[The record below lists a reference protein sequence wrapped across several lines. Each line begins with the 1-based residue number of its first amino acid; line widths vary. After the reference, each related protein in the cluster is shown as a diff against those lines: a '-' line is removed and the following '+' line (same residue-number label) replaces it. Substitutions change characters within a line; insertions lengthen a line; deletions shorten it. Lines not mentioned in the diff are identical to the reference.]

1 MMNQQLKIDSL
12 YDEMR
17 VMRDQLLNRIE
28 LLESD
33 VEILTKENMDYAKQM
48 YELEHYLED
57 RIDTVLDY
65 LKTIKSNEGLEYK
78 EGSKEVNKKS
88 KETSWLVHWTRD
100 ILC

>member
-1 MMNQQLKIDSL
+1 MQPQIKIDSL

-33 VEILTKENMDYAKQM
+33 VELLTKENMDYAKQM
-48 YELEHYLED
+48 YELENYLED
-57 RIDTVLDY
+57 RIDTMLDY

-88 KETSWLVHWTRD
+88 KETSRLVH
-100 ILC
+100 

>member
-33 VEILTKENMDYAKQM
+33 VELLTKENMDYAKQM
-48 YELEHYLED
+48 YELENYLED
-57 RIDTVLDY
+57 RIDTMLDY

-88 KETSWLVHWTRD
+88 KKTS
-100 ILC
+100 

>member
-1 MMNQQLKIDSL
+1 MNQQINIDSL

-48 YELEHYLED
+48 YELENYLED

-88 KETSWLVHWTRD
+88 KETP
-100 ILC
+100 

>member
-1 MMNQQLKIDSL
+1 MNQQINIDSL

-33 VEILTKENMDYAKQM
+33 VELLTKENMDYAKQM
-48 YELEHYLED
+48 YELENYLED

-88 KETSWLVHWTRD
+88 KKTS
-100 ILC
+100 

>member
-1 MMNQQLKIDSL
+1 MEPQLNINSL

-33 VEILTKENMDYAKQM
+33 VELLTKENMDYAKQM
-48 YELEHYLED
+48 YELDNYLED

-78 EGSKEVNKKS
+78 EGSKEVNKTS
-88 KETSWLVHWTRD
+88 KETS
-100 ILC
+100 

>member
-1 MMNQQLKIDSL
+1 MQPQINIDSL

-28 LLESD
+28 LLESV

-48 YELEHYLED
+48 YELENYLED

-88 KETSWLVHWTRD
+88 KETS
-100 ILC
+100 

>member
-1 MMNQQLKIDSL
+1 MMNQQINIDSL

-48 YELEHYLED
+48 YELENYLED

-88 KETSWLVHWTRD
+88 KETS
-100 ILC
+100 

>member
-1 MMNQQLKIDSL
+1 MQPQINIDSL

-48 YELEHYLED
+48 YELENYLED
-57 RIDTVLDY
+57 RIDTMLEY
-65 LKTIKSNEGLEYK
+65 LKTIRSNEGLDYK

-88 KETSWLVHWTRD
+88 KETP
-100 ILC
+100 

>member
-1 MMNQQLKIDSL
+1 MYQKSNMDNL
-12 YDEMR
+12 YREML

-48 YELEHYLED
+48 YQLENYLED
-57 RIDTVLDY
+57 RIDTMLEY

-78 EGSKEVNKKS
+78 EGSKEVNKES
-88 KETSWLVHWTRD
+88 KETP
-100 ILC
+100 

>member
-1 MMNQQLKIDSL
+1 MKMQPQIKIDSL

-33 VEILTKENMDYAKQM
+33 VDILTKENMDYAKQM
-48 YELEHYLED
+48 YELENYLED

-88 KETSWLVHWTRD
+88 KETSRLVH
-100 ILC
+100 

>member
-1 MMNQQLKIDSL
+1 MQPQINIDSL

-17 VMRDQLLNRIE
+17 VMRDHLLNRIE

-33 VEILTKENMDYAKQM
+33 VELLTKENMDYAKQM
-48 YELEHYLED
+48 YELENYLED

-88 KETSWLVHWTRD
+88 KETP
-100 ILC
+100 

>member
-1 MMNQQLKIDSL
+1 MQPQINIDSL

-48 YELEHYLED
+48 YELENYLED
-57 RIDTVLDY
+57 RIDT
-65 LKTIKSNEGLEYK
+65 ILEHLTNLNSERQESSQTNYQT
-78 EGSKEVNKKS
+78 S
-88 KETSWLVHWTRD
+88 KETS
-100 ILC
+100 

>member
-1 MMNQQLKIDSL
+1 MNQQLKIDSL

-33 VEILTKENMDYAKQM
+33 VELLTKENMDYAKQM
-48 YELEHYLED
+48 YELENYLED

-88 KETSWLVHWTRD
+88 KETS
-100 ILC
+100 

>member
-1 MMNQQLKIDSL
+1 MQPQIKIDSL

-48 YELEHYLED
+48 YELENYLED
-57 RIDTVLDY
+57 RIDTMLEY
-65 LKTIKSNEGLEYK
+65 LKTIKNNEGLEYK

-88 KETSWLVHWTRD
+88 KETP
-100 ILC
+100 

>member
-1 MMNQQLKIDSL
+1 MKMQPQIKIDSL

-33 VEILTKENMDYAKQM
+33 VDILTQENMDYAKQM
-48 YELEHYLED
+48 YQLENYLED
-57 RIDTVLDY
+57 RIDTMLEY
-65 LKTIKSNEGLEYK
+65 LKTIKNNEGLEYK

-88 KETSWLVHWTRD
+88 KETP
-100 ILC
+100 

>member
-1 MMNQQLKIDSL
+1 MQPQIKIDSL

-33 VEILTKENMDYAKQM
+33 VDILTQENMDYAKQM
-48 YELEHYLED
+48 YQLENYLED
-57 RIDTVLDY
+57 RIDTMLEY
-65 LKTIKSNEGLEYK
+65 LKTIKNNEGLEYK

-88 KETSWLVHWTRD
+88 KETP
-100 ILC
+100 

>member
-1 MMNQQLKIDSL
+1 MQPQINIDSL

-28 LLESD
+28 LLESY
-33 VEILTKENMDYAKQM
+33 VELLTKENMDYAKQM
-48 YELEHYLED
+48 YELENYLED

-88 KETSWLVHWTRD
+88 KETP
-100 ILC
+100 